1 MRATVSSTSRCEV
14 VTMSQTYPIQDHK
27 VRAYRGELVRVRYT
41 FCGSTT
47 ETAGVVERHDTY
59 HVWVAGR
66 KFRRLDGQQVGGGED
81 AWQIV
86 C

>member
-1 MRATVSSTSRCEV
+1 
-14 VTMSQTYPIQDHK
+14 MSHGYPIQDHK

-41 FCGSTT
+41 FLGHTA
-47 ETAGVVERHDTY
+47 ETAGVVEKHDTY

-66 KFRRLDGQQVGGGED
+66 KFRRLDGQQVGGGEED
-81 AWQIV
+81 WQIV